1 MVPGT
6 STCPP
11 GWSREYSGWIMSSS
25 SGSVS
30 PDSSTVSV
38 NHICMDGDPT
48 TMPGNTETRTI
59 RLAHVLFS
67 GCPSRTLSSCNRYN
81 RLQRLPCVVC
91 SRWVPIINYNRDWI
105 WWIRHVDIIPTI
117 LLFAGFST
125 NSYTPYTWWV
135 RERERGREFKFKL
148 IIIKEA
154 KPHELHVCISYVCL
168 GMHTDD
174 ILEADYHF
182 WGGS

>member
-25 SGSVS
+25 SGSAS

-59 RLAHVLFS
+59 RLAYVLFS

-91 SRWVPIINYNRDWI
+91 SRWVPITNYNRDLI
-105 WWIRHVDIIPTI
+105 WWTRHVDNIPTMQF
-117 LLFAGFST
+117 FAGIST
-125 NSYTPYTWWV
+125 KSYTPSLTEWV
-135 RERERGREFKFKL
+135 WDFQNNAL
-148 IIIKEA
+148 WDT
-154 KPHELHVCISYVCL
+154 H
-168 GMHTDD
+168 
-174 ILEADYHF
+174 
-182 WGGS
+182 

>member
-91 SRWVPIINYNRDWI
+91 SRWVPITNYNRDLI
-105 WWIRHVDIIPTI
+105 WWTRHVDNI
-117 LLFAGFST
+117 LTMQFFAGISIK
-125 NSYTPYTWWV
+125 SYTLSLTEWV
-135 RERERGREFKFKL
+135 WDFQNKCIVGYSLTRSIAHQITTERWC
-148 IIIKEA
+148 
-154 KPHELHVCISYVCL
+154 PV
-168 GMHTDD
+168 
-174 ILEADYHF
+174 HF
-182 WGGS
+182 